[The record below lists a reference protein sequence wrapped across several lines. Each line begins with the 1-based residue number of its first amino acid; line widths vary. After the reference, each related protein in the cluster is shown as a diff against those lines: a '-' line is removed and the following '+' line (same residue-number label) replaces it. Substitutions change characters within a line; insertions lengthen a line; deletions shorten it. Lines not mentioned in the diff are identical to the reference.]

1 MSSHS
6 PSFETSNPPTPPEA
20 PAMPH
25 NRAEGRKVH
34 IFNASDPNTELGG
47 LFLTKGVTN
56 ANLYAMVGIIVIVTS
71 EYFLQDARNIR
82 IEKDDKEL
90 QPGNYYIVAASKF
103 LHNYPFTPR

>member
-20 PAMPH
+20 STMPH
-25 NRAEGRKVH
+25 SRAEGRNVH
-34 IFNASDPNTELGG
+34 IFNASDPDTELGG

-71 EYFLQDARNIR
+71 EYFLQDASNIR
-82 IEKDDKEL
+82 IEKDDMLL
-90 QPGNYYIVAASKF
+90 QPGNYTIVATSRF
-103 LHNYPFTPR
+103 IHNYSFTPR